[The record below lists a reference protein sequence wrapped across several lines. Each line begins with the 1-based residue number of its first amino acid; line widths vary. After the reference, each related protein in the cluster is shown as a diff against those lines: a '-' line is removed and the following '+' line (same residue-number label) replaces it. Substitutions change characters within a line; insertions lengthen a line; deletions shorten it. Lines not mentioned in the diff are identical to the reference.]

1 MSNHHCHPHPH
12 PHCNHHHQNHHR
24 YPKRCRRRRLARLL
38 CSPPCTCLGDLLT
51 LISSNFSVL
60 FRVER
65 LKKHPVSI
73 ILIFINRY
81 LPQVLCC
88 LATLPLSLIF
98 CVKVK
103 VNVGMFARRKDLQ
116 LYHDKETSHLDQ
128 VVKEYERAVIFRL
141 GRLRKGGAKGPG
153 IFFIVP
159 CIDRC
164 STVLLIIDR
173 GKRLFCSH

>member
-1 MSNHHCHPHPH
+1 MKNVCIASKLNS
-12 PHCNHHHQNHHR
+12 Q
-24 YPKRCRRRRLARLL
+24 
-38 CSPPCTCLGDLLT
+38 
-51 LISSNFSVL
+51 I
-60 FRVER
+60 
-65 LKKHPVSI
+65 VSI
-73 ILIFINRY
+73 ISIFINRY

-103 VNVGMFARRKDLQ
+103 VKVGMFARQKDLQ
-116 LYHDKETSHLDQ
+116 LFHDKETSHLDQ

-173 GKRLFCSH
+173 DKRLFCSHRHDSSESVLHVSAFGVKIKTQNSFTT